1 MFDIINTE
9 SEVRGMKKIKEQYV
23 LVTTYDRNNKPHFT
37 VCENM
42 EVAKENFS
50 KDTQKQYITMIV
62 R

>member
-1 MFDIINTE
+1 
-9 SEVRGMKKIKEQYV
+9 MKKITEQYV

-37 VCENM
+37 VCEDI

-50 KDTQKQYITMIV
+50 KSAQKQYITMIV

>member
-1 MFDIINTE
+1 
-9 SEVRGMKKIKEQYV
+9 VKKIKEQYV

-42 EVAKENFS
+42 EVAKENFP
-50 KDTQKQYITMIV
+50 KDAQKQYITMIV